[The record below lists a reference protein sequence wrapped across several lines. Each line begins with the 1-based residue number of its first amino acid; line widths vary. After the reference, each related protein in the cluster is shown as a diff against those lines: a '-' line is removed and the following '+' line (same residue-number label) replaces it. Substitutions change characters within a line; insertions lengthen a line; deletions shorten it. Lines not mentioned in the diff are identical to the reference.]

1 MRSAFTTGK
10 FLFLCL
16 MRMTTTFIF
25 SPSYRGIIYTVIATT
40 SSRFK
45 KIASSLIVVLIG
57 LSAAGCAIEPVPMS
71 PRTATALQSQ
81 PPIRFLLTF
90 DDGPARPKT
99 DNSTIS
105 ILNTLLVNPVQPGIK
120 ALFFVQT
127 RSSGAGETDFGRSIL
142 RREVK
147 EGHLLGFHT
156 ATPRH
161 ANHRFLS
168 PEKFEESL
176 NEGISDIVAI
186 QGSAPKLVRPPFWN
200 YDNRTFAVY
209 QQHGMHILLTDLSA
223 NDGKIY
229 GFKASLRRRSNMLH
243 LLTDVRERIAAG
255 ELPVVDGNIPV
266 VVTFHDINSYTANHM
281 AEYLQILLD
290 CARAVQLPTATKPF
304 YDNKE
309 AVERAALARSVRDGE
324 QTTHLPGFWNFLW
337 TWM

>member
-1 MRSAFTTGK
+1 
-10 FLFLCL
+10 
-16 MRMTTTFIF
+16 MTLLLLTL
-25 SPSYRGIIYTVIATT
+25 
-40 SSRFK
+40 
-45 KIASSLIVVLIG
+45 AS
-57 LSAAGCAIEPVPMS
+57 AGCAIESVPMT
-71 PRTATALQSQ
+71 PDMATALRSQ

-99 DNSTIS
+99 DNPTLS
-105 ILNTLLVNPVQPGIK
+105 ILDTLALNPVQPGIK

-127 RSSGAGETDFGRSIL
+127 RSSGAGETEFGRSIL
-142 RREVK
+142 RREVD

-168 PEKFEESL
+168 PEKFEASIDL
-176 NEGISDIVAI
+176 GIGDIIAI

-200 YDNRTFAVY
+200 YDKRTFAVY
-209 QQHGMHILLTDLSA
+209 RQHGMHILLTDLSA

-243 LLTDVRERIAAG
+243 MLTDVRERIAAG
-255 ELPVVDGNIPV
+255 ALPTVDGNIPV

-290 CARAVQLPTATKPF
+290 CAQAVNLPTATKPF

-309 AVERAALARSVRDGE
+309 EVERAALKRSVISGD
-324 QTTHLPGFWNFLW
+324 QANHLPGFWNFLW
-337 TWM
+337 ARM